1 MTSLLETTLYSLR
14 SVLVRRTQRSEPW
27 QSRYPDILSSL
38 ESVIDAT
45 DSRIRLVSGYR
56 KKLVE
61 AIRTSLEFTDEL
73 VGRIPAPIEVGRST
87 FVSDPYVNAFFA
99 SVTDL
104 QTIFSQ
110 SSEVR
115 EFLEACGN
123 SETSYCYAL
132 LCMHKEEKVVMG
144 MELSGDVLRKDV
156 SQIAVNFTDHRIYSP
171 APSEEATREGL
182 KQCLFGGLVTNALER
197 IVQHKLAAHR
207 LQNERRVLHGRLR
220 HFEQKMK
227 TVGIDGEL
235 AELTAR
241 DIEEMRQRLSRIE
254 AALMDARPASPLESL
269 QRVHAVFSE
278 PEAFVRMTKHVL
290 ALDRMGIR
298 INDDSAQPCNKIDLT
313 EVEIGD
319 AAPRVVTLAKFP
331 RGELLP
337 LSDFSLQRMYS

>member
-1 MTSLLETTLYSLR
+1 MKSFLETTLYGLR
-14 SVLVRRTQRSEPW
+14 SAFQRRSQGGEPW
-27 QSRYPDILSSL
+27 QSRYPDILSTL

-56 KKLVE
+56 KKLLD
-61 AIRTSLEFTDEL
+61 AMRTSLEFTEEL

-115 EFLEACGN
+115 EFMEACG
-123 SETSYCYAL
+123 ETETPHCYAL
-132 LCMHKEEKVVMG
+132 LCMHKEEKIVMG

-156 SQIAVNFTDHRIYSP
+156 RQIAVNFTDHRIYSP

-197 IVQHKLAAHR
+197 IVQHKLTAHR

-227 TVGIDGEL
+227 TVGNDGEL
-235 AELTAR
+235 AALTAR
-241 DIEEMRQRLSRIE
+241 DIEETRQRLGGIE
-254 AALMDARPASPLESL
+254 TALMDARPASPLESL
-269 QRVHAVFSE
+269 QLVHAVFSE
-278 PEAFVRMTKHVL
+278 PEAFVRMTKRVL
-290 ALDRMGIR
+290 TLDKMGIC
-298 INDDSAQPCNKIDLT
+298 ISDNSAQACNRIDLT

-337 LSDFSLQRMYS
+337 LSDFSMQKMFS

>member
-1 MTSLLETTLYSLR
+1 MKSLLETTLYSLR
-14 SVLVRRTQRSEPW
+14 SAFQRRAQRSEPW
-27 QSRYPDILSSL
+27 QSRYPDILTSL

-56 KKLVE
+56 KKLLDVM
-61 AIRTSLEFTDEL
+61 RTSLEFTDEL
-73 VGRIPAPIEVGRST
+73 VGMIPAPIEVGRST

-115 EFLEACGN
+115 EFMETCGN
-123 SETSYCYAL
+123 SETPHCYAL
-132 LCMHKEEKVVMG
+132 LCMHKEKKIVMG

-156 SQIAVNFTDHRIYSP
+156 RQTAVNFTDHRIYAP
-171 APSEEATREGL
+171 AASEEATREGL

-197 IVQHKLAAHR
+197 IVQHKLTAHR

-227 TVGIDGEL
+227 AVGNDGEL
-235 AELTAR
+235 AALTAR
-241 DIEEMRQRLSRIE
+241 DIEETRQRLGRIE
-254 AALMDARPASPLESL
+254 TALMDARPASPLESL
-269 QRVHAVFSE
+269 QQVHAVFSK
-278 PEAFVRMTKHVL
+278 PDAFVRMTKHVL
-290 ALDRMGIR
+290 TLDKMGIC
-298 INDDSAQPCNKIDLT
+298 INDDSVRPCNRIDLT

-319 AAPRVVTLAKFP
+319 AGPRVVTLAKFP

-337 LSDFSLQRMYS
+337 LSDFSLQKMFS